1 MTDALHPAVAAN
13 MKSIELASNKDREGW
28 LALYADDAILQDPV
42 GKSPFDPTGKGH
54 IGKEAIGKFYD
65 MVIGQSNLKMT
76 VQKRI
81 TSGDRAV
88 AVFQTA
94 DNELN
99 GMKFQVEMVAI
110 YEVNDEGK
118 IQRMSAYW
126 SWDDMQK
133 QLGM

>member
-13 MKSIELASNKDREGW
+13 MKSIELAMTKDRAGW
-28 LALYADDAILQDPV
+28 LDLYADDAILQDPV
-42 GKSPFDPTGKGH
+42 GKSPFDQSGKGH

-81 TSGDRAV
+81 ISGDRAV

-99 GMKFQVEMVAI
+99 GMKFQVEMIAI
-110 YEVNDEGK
+110 YEMNDDGK